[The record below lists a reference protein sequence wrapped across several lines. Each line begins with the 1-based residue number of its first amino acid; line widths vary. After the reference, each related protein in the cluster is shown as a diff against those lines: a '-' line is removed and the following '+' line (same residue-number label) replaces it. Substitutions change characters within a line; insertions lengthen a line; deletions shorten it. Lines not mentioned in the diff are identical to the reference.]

1 MIMVSWMDKLRGLM
15 KPWTTGTEPMEL
27 RRSVLDDVESRVA
40 TAGGGKR
47 IFPYNRL
54 EVRLLADSP
63 EQREALEAVVREAW
77 DLRHEVADR
86 LRDRGSAAPPGLEVD
101 VQVTEEAGPVFG
113 DRHWHVIYHRDERA
127 EGAAAAGP
135 GRRPTLVLTIT
146 QGRAKQVVYSFD
158 SHDRITIGRLD
169 EVLDEEGRVKRRN
182 DVAFQEEGEVNR
194 TVSREQARI
203 LWDAE
208 STEYRLRTEPGASG
222 TRILREGRTIDVSAH
237 DRRGVRLLAGDE
249 VYLGKACMKVAI
261 RAAEG

>member
-1 MIMVSWMDKLRGLM
+1 MTSWMDKLRGLV

-27 RRSVLDDVESRVA
+27 RRAVLDDVESRVV

-47 IFPYNRL
+47 IFPFNRL

-63 EQREALEAVVREAW
+63 EQREALEAIVREAW
-77 DLRHEVADR
+77 DLRHEIADR
-86 LRDRGSAAPPGLEVD
+86 LHDSGSAAPPGLDVD
-101 VQVTEEAGPVFG
+101 VQVIEERRPELG
-113 DRHWHVIYHRDERA
+113 DRHWHVVYHRIERA
-127 EGAAAAGP
+127 EGTDAAGP

-146 QGRAKQVVYSFD
+146 QGRAKQVVYSFE
-158 SHDRITIGRLD
+158 SQDRITLGRLD

-182 DVAFQEEGEVNR
+182 DVAFLEEGEVNR

-222 TRILREGRTIDVSAH
+222 TRILRDGRTIDVSAQ
-237 DRRGVRLLAGDE
+237 DRRGVRLLPGDE

-261 RAAEG
+261 RAGEG

>member
-1 MIMVSWMDKLRGLM
+1 MANWMDKLRGLV

-27 RRSVLDDVESRVA
+27 RRAVLDDVESKIV

-47 IFPYNRL
+47 VFPFNRL
-54 EVRLLADSP
+54 EVRLLADNP
-63 EQREALEAVVREAW
+63 EQREALEAIVREAW

-86 LRDRGSAAPPGLEVD
+86 LRESGSAAPPGMEVD
-101 VQVTEEAGPVFG
+101 VQVTEEARPDFG
-113 DRHWHVIYHRDERA
+113 DRHWHVVYHRS

-158 SHDRITIGRLD
+158 SNDRITLGRLD
-169 EVLDEEGRVKRRN
+169 EVLDEDGRVKRRN
-182 DVAFQEEGEVNR
+182 DVAFVEEGEVNR

-203 LWDAE
+203 LWDIE
-208 STEYRLRTEPGASG
+208 SAEYRLRTEPGASG
-222 TRILREGRTIDVSAH
+222 TRILRDGRTIDVSAQ

-249 VYLGKACMKVAI
+249 VYLGKACLKVGI
-261 RAAEG
+261 RVGEG

>member
-1 MIMVSWMDKLRGLM
+1 MTNWMDKLRGLVR
-15 KPWTTGTEPMEL
+15 PWTTGTEPMEL
-27 RRSVLDDVESRVA
+27 RRAVLDDVESRVV

-47 IFPYNRL
+47 VFPYNRL

-63 EQREALEAVVREAW
+63 QQAEALEAIVHEAW

-86 LRDRGSAAPPGLEVD
+86 LHDTGSTVPPGLDVD
-101 VQVTEEAGPVFG
+101 VKVIDQPAPEFG
-113 DRHWHVIYHRDERA
+113 DRHWLVVYHRA
-127 EGAAAAGP
+127 EGNAAAGP
-135 GRRPTLVLTIT
+135 GRRPTLTLTIT
-146 QGRAKQVVYSFD
+146 QGKAKQIVYSFD
-158 SHDRITIGRLD
+158 THDRITIGRLD
-169 EVLDEEGRVKRRN
+169 EVLDEDGRVKRRN
-182 DVAFQEEGEVNR
+182 DIAFLEEGEVNR

-222 TRILREGRTIDVSAH
+222 TRILRDGRTIDVSAQ

-261 RAAEG
+261 QAV